1 LRPKSKTENN
11 VSYQRKETKM
21 GVADTGTL
29 HHTCFVVNDI
39 EKAAEALAASLSVK
53 WNLWTIEPIASTVH
67 GREVPFSFRVALAQV
82 GDSSLE
88 LIAPLS
94 GESAYAEHL
103 KSKGEGFHH
112 TCIAYA
118 SREAMQEAKDELL
131 KQDREMI
138 QSASLGELGEFC
150 YFDITET
157 GAFLELL
164 YLKEL
169 PPPETTIG

>member
-1 LRPKSKTENN
+1 
-11 VSYQRKETKM
+11 M
-21 GVADTGTL
+21 GVADSGTL

-39 EKAAEALAASLSVK
+39 EKAAEALSDSLSVK
-53 WNLWTIEPIASTVH
+53 WSLWTIEPANSTVH

-82 GDSSLE
+82 GDSSYE

-94 GESAYAEHL
+94 GESVYAEHL

-112 TCIAYA
+112 TCIAYD
-118 SREAMQEAKDELL
+118 SLEDMRKAKDELM
-131 KQDREMI
+131 KQGREMI

-150 YFDITET
+150 YFDITESSAVT
-157 GAFLELL
+157 ELL

-169 PPPETTIG
+169 PPPEKTIG